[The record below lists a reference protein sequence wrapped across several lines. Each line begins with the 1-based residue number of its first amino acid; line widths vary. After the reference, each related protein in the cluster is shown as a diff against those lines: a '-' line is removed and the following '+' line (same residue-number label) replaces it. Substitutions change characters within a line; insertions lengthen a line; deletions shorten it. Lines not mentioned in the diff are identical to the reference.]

1 MKHILSTYLLI
12 FLLTVAKEVFPQTQ
26 QVNFNLVSG
35 SNGVSLGK
43 INGMTRDNNGLMWFS
58 DQTNHC
64 IVRYDGNEMVSYKN
78 DPKNTNSLGGNYP
91 ECLFADSSGI
101 IWIGFYGMG
110 LDRFDPETNT
120 FTHYLHQKN
129 NASSLSNDSVTAILI
144 DHSGNFWVGNRGGLD
159 LFNSKTGEFK
169 HYHNIPGDS
178 GSLSYNNVRA
188 VYEDKAGTIWVGTGF
203 VWENNDEGGLNQ
215 FHRETGTFTR
225 YMHDPKN
232 PYSLV
237 NNKVRAIFEDSKGNF
252 WVGTAGDGLH
262 LMDRKKG
269 IFQQL
274 AYNPAKPEQLSR
286 PPLKT
291 ISDHITFI
299 TEDALENLWIGTLN
313 NGLVRYDLTSKK
325 LTHFGYNADNS
336 TGFKDFSGW
345 WAFSSPDGVFWVST
359 QENNLYKVDIFTN
372 NIPRYALDKGT
383 IFAFHE
389 EPSVMWFATDEGI
402 FQKELKTAS
411 VKHILNDPLNS
422 KSIGKNVV
430 YKIFKDSRRDFWF
443 PTDSGLYQYKPAT
456 KSLER
461 FSNNVNDSTSLSSN
475 DISLIYEDKQL
486 NLWVGTFGGG
496 LNKLDRNTGTFNHYK
511 NISGDTNSLNNGFIS
526 SVIEENEKLLWV
538 GNYNNS
544 GINKMDK
551 ETGKCKHYLPGLDV
565 VCIYRDLSG
574 KVWVGTENGLYYY
587 DKNSDH
593 FSSLSENHAELSIS
607 QIRSMIADDENNL
620 WIATPLGIYRINQKR
635 DQLIFYGKD
644 NGVYTEFM
652 PYAACYKGLD
662 GKIYFG
668 SLNSYFSF
676 YPSKIKMSPAI
687 PKVALASF
695 WVNGQLVK
703 PGRHSPIALPVSKV
717 KEVNLKYNQ
726 SVFSISFTALDY
738 SNSSSKKVF
747 YKLENYDNEWRQ
759 PTNENKVY
767 YFNVP
772 QGKYNFRIK
781 AVNTINGIVVEKSIV
796 IIISPPWWSTW
807 WAYCLYAIVF
817 FTLVF
822 SVHRY
827 QKERLIKA
835 ERERAKTKELAQAK
849 EIEKAYHQLRTT
861 QSQLIQSEKM
871 ASLGELTAGIA
882 HEIQNPLNF
891 VNNFSEV
898 NTELISEMNDEID
911 RGNLSAAKSI
921 AKEIE
926 VNEQKINHHG
936 KRADAIVKGMLQ
948 HSRKSEGTKEPTDIN
963 ALCDEYLR
971 LSYHGLRAKDK
982 SFNAEF
988 KTDFDETI
996 SNINI
1001 IPQDIG
1007 RVLLNLYN
1015 NAFYAVA
1022 EKKKGQ
1028 GESFDPIVSVS
1039 TKKMGDTILIGV
1051 KDNGNGIQQKIVDKI
1066 FQPFFTTKPT
1076 GQGTGLGLSLSYDII
1091 KAHGGEIKV
1100 ETKEG
1105 EGSEFFIYLPLQN
1118 QI

>member
-12 FLLTVAKEVFPQTQ
+12 FLLIVAKEVFPQTQ

-402 FQKELKTAS
+402 FQK
-411 VKHILNDPLNS
+411 
-422 KSIGKNVV
+422 
-430 YKIFKDSRRDFWF
+430 
-443 PTDSGLYQYKPAT
+443 
-456 KSLER
+456 
-461 FSNNVNDSTSLSSN
+461 
-475 DISLIYEDKQL
+475 
-486 NLWVGTFGGG
+486 
-496 LNKLDRNTGTFNHYK
+496 
-511 NISGDTNSLNNGFIS
+511 
-526 SVIEENEKLLWV
+526 
-538 GNYNNS
+538 
-544 GINKMDK
+544 
-551 ETGKCKHYLPGLDV
+551 
-565 VCIYRDLSG
+565 
-574 KVWVGTENGLYYY
+574 
-587 DKNSDH
+587 
-593 FSSLSENHAELSIS
+593 
-607 QIRSMIADDENNL
+607 
-620 WIATPLGIYRINQKR
+620 
-635 DQLIFYGKD
+635 
-644 NGVYTEFM
+644 
-652 PYAACYKGLD
+652 
-662 GKIYFG
+662 
-668 SLNSYFSF
+668 
-676 YPSKIKMSPAI
+676 
-687 PKVALASF
+687 
-695 WVNGQLVK
+695 
-703 PGRHSPIALPVSKV
+703 
-717 KEVNLKYNQ
+717 
-726 SVFSISFTALDY
+726 
-738 SNSSSKKVF
+738 
-747 YKLENYDNEWRQ
+747 
-759 PTNENKVY
+759 
-767 YFNVP
+767 
-772 QGKYNFRIK
+772 
-781 AVNTINGIVVEKSIV
+781 
-796 IIISPPWWSTW
+796 
-807 WAYCLYAIVF
+807 
-817 FTLVF
+817 
-822 SVHRY
+822 
-827 QKERLIKA
+827 
-835 ERERAKTKELAQAK
+835 
-849 EIEKAYHQLRTT
+849 
-861 QSQLIQSEKM
+861 
-871 ASLGELTAGIA
+871 
-882 HEIQNPLNF
+882 
-891 VNNFSEV
+891 
-898 NTELISEMNDEID
+898 
-911 RGNLSAAKSI
+911 
-921 AKEIE
+921 
-926 VNEQKINHHG
+926 
-936 KRADAIVKGMLQ
+936 
-948 HSRKSEGTKEPTDIN
+948 
-963 ALCDEYLR
+963 
-971 LSYHGLRAKDK
+971 
-982 SFNAEF
+982 
-988 KTDFDETI
+988 
-996 SNINI
+996 
-1001 IPQDIG
+1001 
-1007 RVLLNLYN
+1007 
-1015 NAFYAVA
+1015 
-1022 EKKKGQ
+1022 
-1028 GESFDPIVSVS
+1028 
-1039 TKKMGDTILIGV
+1039 
-1051 KDNGNGIQQKIVDKI
+1051 
-1066 FQPFFTTKPT
+1066 
-1076 GQGTGLGLSLSYDII
+1076 
-1091 KAHGGEIKV
+1091 
-1100 ETKEG
+1100 
-1105 EGSEFFIYLPLQN
+1105 
-1118 QI
+1118 